1 MTTLTVISIAL
12 ACFALG
18 TFAGAWAAIWQVQG
32 ALDRGELIRLRK
44 GRF

>member
-1 MTTLTVISIAL
+1 MTILTVVSIAL
-12 ACFALG
+12 ACFVLG
-18 TFAGAWAAIWQVQG
+18 TFAGAWAAICQVQG